1 MVKEVLKEM
10 ERRMKSSLEA
20 IGREIARIRTGRAS
34 LSILDGVTVDYY
46 DTPTPLEQLARLTVP
61 EASLIVIQ
69 PYDASIMDALEKAIR
84 KADLGLNP
92 INDGKVLRLPIPA
105 LTEERRKEL
114 AKKVARLGE
123 EGKTEIRHHRR
134 EANDSVKQLQ
144 ADKSISEDEE
154 HQAHSDIQKIT
165 DQYVASMDDLVRN
178 KEKEILHV

>member
-10 ERRMKSSLEA
+10 ERRMKTSLEA
-20 IGREIARIRTGRAS
+20 IGRDIGRIRTGRAS

-46 DTPTPLEQLARLTVP
+46 DTPTPLAQLARLAVP
-61 EASLIVIQ
+61 EATLIVVQ
-69 PYDASIMDALEKAIR
+69 PYDAGVLAGIEKAIL

-114 AKKVARLGE
+114 AKKVAQLGE

-134 EANDSVKQLQ
+134 EANEAVKKLK
-144 ADKSISEDEE
+144 ADKDISEDDE
-154 HQAHSDIQKIT
+154 HHAHSEIQKLT
-165 DQYVASMDDLVRN
+165 DKFVDAMDELVKN